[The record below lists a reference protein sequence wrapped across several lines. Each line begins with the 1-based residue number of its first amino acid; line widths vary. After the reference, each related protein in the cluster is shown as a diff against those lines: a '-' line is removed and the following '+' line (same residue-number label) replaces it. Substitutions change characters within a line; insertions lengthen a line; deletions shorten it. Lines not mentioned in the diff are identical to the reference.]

1 LSEIRA
7 TTISN
12 AAGTGPITLTKQ
24 HAAKVWASVKS
35 DNSGFNDSFN
45 CSSLADNGTGDGTPS
60 FTNAMSNANYAHNL
74 GHRAGSLTSG
84 SSNQRNVYVVSVAA
98 GNINL
103 KNSYTT
109 TGGALIFFDV
119 NHTFSING
127 DLA

>member
-1 LSEIRA
+1 MSTITVTNIKA
-7 TTISN
+7 TGETASRSATSI
-12 AAGTGPITLTKQ
+12 AA
-24 HAAKVWASVKS
+24 AWASVKA
-35 DNSGFNDSFN
+35 DNSGFNDSLN

-60 FTNAMSNANYAHNL
+60 FTNAMANANYAHNL

-109 TGGALIFFDV
+109 TNGALIFFDM